1 MDNWIFLLFFIFS
14 ILLGMRHI
22 ILFITSFLSPEPEKY
37 TLSSKELILLG
48 LSVAYFITYLIN

>member
-1 MDNWIFLLFFIFS
+1 
-14 ILLGMRHI
+14 MRHI